1 LVCLGYVGIT
11 SPAHLRYAVRRLRR
25 KLPHASIMV
34 GCWAEGVAN
43 IDELRETAKA
53 DLFATS
59 LREAAQIVVS
69 MAQGQDGSE
78 PSVAEPALL
87 ARA

>member
-1 LVCLGYVGIT
+1 
-11 SPAHLRYAVRRLRR
+11 YAVRRLRR
-25 KLPHASIMV
+25 KLPAASIMV

-59 LREAAQIVVS
+59 LHEAARIIIER
-69 MAQGQDGSE
+69 AQGEAG
-78 PSVAEPALL
+78 PVASSDEQALL

>member
-1 LVCLGYVGIT
+1 MSYIGIT

-25 KLPHASIMV
+25 KLPGASIMV

-59 LREAAQIVVS
+59 LREAAEIVVG
-69 MAQGQDGSE
+69 MAQGDARDISAT
-78 PSVAEPALL
+78 AEPALL

>member
-1 LVCLGYVGIT
+1 MRPSWSDAG
-11 SPAHLRYAVRRLRR
+11 R
-25 KLPHASIMV
+25 
-34 GCWAEGVAN
+34 GVAN

-59 LREAAQIVVS
+59 LREAAQIVVA
-69 MAQGQDGSE
+69 MAQGQDGSA